1 MKGNDKIY
9 DGAFK
14 DKPVRLSYKRNCIE
28 KLEKELELYF
38 ASILDWQK
46 YQHKAG
52 EQNYTA
58 KGSFLSENE
67 TIIFLEKKILLSD
80 LKFEILKKGKFY
92 ISQEGPGLFHFI
104 KSNEKKY
111 SIRQMCSVLKVNRST
126 YRKWSNQFV
135 SEKKRK
141 KNLLQKEIASIFFEA
156 KQRYGHK
163 RITIELQNRG
173 YRISRWKVF
182 YNMNE
187 LGLSVNNKN
196 TDKTH

>member
-14 DKPVRLSYKRNCIE
+14 DKPVRLSYKSNCTE

-38 ASILDWQK
+38 ASIADAQE
-46 YQHKAG
+46 YQHGIG
-52 EQNYTA
+52 EQNSAA
-58 KGSFLSENE
+58 KGSFLTE
-67 TIIFLEKKILLSD
+67 TERISFLEKKILVLD

-92 ISQEGPGLFHFI
+92 ISQEEPRLFHFI

-126 YRKWSNQFV
+126 YRKWKNQFV
-135 SEKKRK
+135 SERKRRK
-141 KNLLQKEIASIFFEA
+141 IVVQKEIASIFFEA

-163 RITIELQNRG
+163 RIAIELQNRG
-173 YRISRWKVF
+173 YKICTWTVL

-187 LGLSVNNKN
+187 LGLSPKN
-196 TDKTH
+196 

>member
-14 DKPVRLSYKRNCIE
+14 DKPVRLSYKSNCIE

-38 ASILDWQK
+38 ALIADGQK
-46 YQHKAG
+46 HQHTVG
-52 EQNYTA
+52 DQNFTP
-58 KGSFLSENE
+58 KGSFLSETE
-67 TIIFLEKKILLSD
+67 RIFFLEKKILLLD

-92 ISQEGPGLFHFI
+92 ISQEEPRLFYFI

-111 SIRQMCSVLKVNRST
+111 STRQMCSVLKVNRST
-126 YRKWSNQFV
+126 YRKWRNQFV
-135 SEKKRK
+135 SERKKRK
-141 KNLLQKEIASIFFEA
+141 ILVQKEIASIFFEA

-173 YRISRWKVF
+173 YNISRWTVL

-187 LGLSVNNKN
+187 LGLSGNN
-196 TDKTH
+196 